1 MIYEISINPVR
12 LDRPSRRSAVR
23 SWKALE
29 GAGEFAETRWRGF
42 GEQQI
47 RYLSRRGGER
57 PQWEDGFSKPAE
69 ILPKSVALICRQKI
83 GDSAASPNNASFME
97 ICAEWP

>member
-47 RYLSRRGGER
+47 ISPVEAVRGRNGKMDFLN
-57 PQWEDGFSKPAE
+57 P
-69 ILPKSVALICRQKI
+69 PKSYQK
-83 GDSAASPNNASFME
+83 A
-97 ICAEWP
+97 